1 MFSLINLIKTK
12 VKIKLSTETVNSLL
26 LVSEY
31 MNQRTSW
38 VKFEPKRAIISSIT
52 KHIYEKQ
59 EITKET
65 DIQGNL
71 DILKK

>member
-1 MFSLINLIKTK
+1 MKTK
-12 VKIKLSTETVNSLL
+12 VRNKLSTETGNSLL
-26 LVSEY
+26 LASEL
-31 MNQRTSW
+31 MNQNSSR
-38 VKFEPKRAIISSIT
+38 VKFEPTRAMISSMT

-71 DILKK
+71 DILQK

>member
-1 MFSLINLIKTK
+1 M
-12 VKIKLSTETVNSLL
+12 
-26 LVSEY
+26 
-31 MNQRTSW
+31 
-38 VKFEPKRAIISSIT
+38 ISSMT

-71 DILKK
+71 DILQK